1 MRRLIVVLASVV
13 CLLCS
18 VAGQASV
25 QASAD
30 VIARS
35 GSAETV
41 IKGAAVS
48 RDGFEYVSLQD
59 TAPAFGAAAYWI
71 QDAIVM
77 RLLTAHQSVEL
88 TVGEQIALVDGQPL
102 HMDAP
107 PIKVDSKLYVTVS
120 ALTELLGVDA
130 DWSGDRTQLRLSES
144 LPRLVGMH
152 IEALSD
158 GRQAVVLTLSKP
170 VTGKLTEALL
180 TEPDRYY
187 VDIPGVR
194 IGLSENDRTLKVDDE
209 VLRSVRASQNSPDP
223 PTVRVVLD
231 LNQSFRYWARR
242 DPSNY
247 RRIIIEPAFRIYGA
261 ELIRNADG
269 GLIRITSD
277 GGPLQYQINY
287 YLEPDRIVVDLM
299 NAFLVRGAFEV
310 RNDDHYFVS
319 CIRASQNQTN
329 AVRIVIELRRSYPFT
344 PYVTPGKPNELN
356 IAFGR
361 MLYPPEIRETA
372 TSVDIVIKSSQEN
385 RGSIW
390 TDPPG
395 SDKMRLAI
403 DFEDSFFGFDP
414 STVSIENDLIAGFR
428 AGRFDGH
435 TVRMVFD
442 LKRFNGYTIVKG
454 ADTETIVRLPRTRQS
469 SLLGKTIVIDPGHG
483 SFPSQDPNGDP
494 GADRTLDGKV
504 IYEKDLNLQVALKLR
519 DMLTEAGAN
528 VVMTRDTDTGLSLAE
543 RYRVANREQ
552 ADAFISI
559 HHNSTKAEWTETSGI
574 EIYHKTG
581 DAASKKLAE
590 ALGQSIPKM
599 TGQKLSYVGVHR
611 AFLLGVLEGSRVP
624 SVLTE
629 LGFMSCKEELKRLVT
644 DAFQNEAAKGI
655 LNGLVSYFSG
665 QSADEPQPSE
675 DASQQGVM
683 SGADLLAALTSNL
696 PDIDVEQLEAAKA
709 QAAAAEAEESEAAAS
724 ESATS
729 E

>member
-1 MRRLIVVLASVV
+1 MRRLIVVMASVV

-18 VAGQASV
+18 VAGQASSE
-25 QASAD
+25 ASGD
-30 VIARS
+30 IIIRT
-35 GSAETV
+35 SAGETV
-41 IKGAAVS
+41 VEGAVVR

-59 TAPAFGAAAYWI
+59 TAAAFGAAAYWI

-77 RLLTAHQSVEL
+77 RLLTENQSVEL
-88 TVGEQIALVDGQPL
+88 TVGEQAALVDGQSL

-107 PIKVDSKLYVTVS
+107 PIKIDSRLYVTLS

-130 DWSGDRTQLRLSES
+130 DWSDDRTQLRLSVS

-152 IEALSD
+152 IEELSD

-170 VTGKLTEALL
+170 ATGRLTEALL

-194 IGLSENDRTLKVDDE
+194 MGLSEDDRTLTVDDQ
-209 VLRSVRASQNSPDP
+209 VLRSVRASQNLPDP

-231 LNQSFRYWARR
+231 LNRSFRYWVHR
-242 DPSNY
+242 DPANY

-277 GGPLQYQINY
+277 GGPVPYQINY
-287 YLEPDRIVVDLM
+287 YSQPDRIVVDLM
-299 NAFLVRGAFEV
+299 NAFLVREAFEI

-329 AVRIVIELRRSYPFT
+329 AVRIVVELRRSYPFT
-344 PYVTPGKPNELN
+344 PYVSDGKPNELN

-361 MLYPPEIRETA
+361 MLYSPEIRETT
-372 TSVDIVIKSSQEN
+372 TSIDIVVKSSQEN

-390 TDPPG
+390 TDPPA

-414 STVSIENDLIAGFR
+414 ATVCIENDLIAGFR

-435 TVRMVFD
+435 VVRMVFD

-454 ADTETIVRLPRTRQS
+454 ADTETIVRLPRTQQS
-469 SLLGKTIVIDPGHG
+469 VLLGKTIVIDPGHG
-483 SFPSQDPNGDP
+483 SFPAQDPNGDP
-494 GADRTLDGKV
+494 GADRTLDGRV

-519 DMLTEAGAN
+519 DMLVEAGAN
-528 VVMTRDTDTGLSLAE
+528 PIMTRDTDVGLSLSE
-543 RYRVANREQ
+543 RYRAANREQ
-552 ADAFISI
+552 ADAFVSI
-559 HHNSTKAEWTETSGI
+559 HHNSSKAEWTETSGI

-590 ALGQSIPKM
+590 SLGQSIPKI
-599 TGQKLSYVGVHR
+599 TGQRLSYVGVHR

-624 SVLTE
+624 SVLVE
-629 LGFMSCKEELKRLVT
+629 LGFINCLEELKRLVT

-655 LNGLVSYFSG
+655 LDGLVSYFSG
-665 QSADEPQPSE
+665 RSTDESQASPSASE
-675 DASQQGVM
+675 SSAV
-683 SGADLLAALTSNL
+683 SGADLLTALTSNL
-696 PDIDVEQLEAAKA
+696 PEIDIELLEAAKD
-709 QAAAAEAEESEAAAS
+709 QAPAS
-724 ESATS
+724 E
-729 E
+729 